1 MSPGSV
7 SAPLRSCRSL
17 APSPVAVGI
26 VAVLAVAA
34 AYEVDLLD
42 TETAQGDLGWVAF
55 PPDGWQQA
63 TSGQRSRPRLYQAQC
78 RPAVPRQ
85 DKWLRTAWIPR
96 GDARRIFLEFRFSL
110 RRRCPRRLPA
120 AAASAAGCDDD
131 TLDVYYRESD
141 DPGDVAAGVFADDE
155 RRLFSKVDVVGSGG
169 SEVEAAGDVG
179 PLSRGGLRL
188 AFRDTGAC
196 AWLASVRV
204 YRRRCPALAVHL
216 AEFPDAPAAGDGPWA
231 LSEVTGACVGHALRP
246 EGEPEPAMFCNAD
259 GEWEGHPGSCVC
271 RAGYQQA
278 GNACQV
284 CEQGSYKETA
294 QDSSCSRCPPHSTGS
309 VIGATSC
316 TCHDGYFRPSGE
328 PQSVACAKPPSAPR
342 DVVTSPLSA
351 AASVT
356 LRWSPPANPGGRSDL
371 AYSVVCRLHPPP
383 LRGGGGE
390 RGQEPAPPCG
400 PAVRFRPPLPL
411 TNAKVEVSGLRE
423 NAAYTLEVH
432 ATNGV
437 SRLSGVP
444 SAFAAVHVATSRD
457 PPSPVVRVHTE
468 IVSED
473 AVLLTWAE
481 PEQPNGIVMDYEV
494 KCFDEDDDDEREVM
508 RLISSVPSITVTGLR
523 HAAVYSLQVRARN
536 AAGYGDYS
544 PTLHF
549 QTSPALS
556 EGCVCNS
563 FPPPPPA
570 QATQEVTLWASLL
583 SAGLVGLM
591 LLIAAACIIVKKRR
605 RSRRRSGHWQAA
617 ESEPR
622 EERRPR
628 FYSVR
633 VKMPGFRLYI
643 DPHDYDE
650 PSDALREFTTEID
663 ASRIK
668 LGRVIGAGEFGKVHV
683 GYLKRQGSSGG
694 AATVRVA
701 IKTLKGGSSKQQQQD
716 FLCEASIM
724 GQFEHD
730 NIVRLE
736 GVVTKSKPVM
746 IITEFMENHSLD
758 LFLRM
763 KKGHLVVT
771 QLLGMLRDV
780 ASGMEYLSRRGYVH
794 RDLAARNVLVSG
806 ELTCKVSDFG
816 LSRTLL
822 LDADPEGAYT
832 SRGGKIPIRW
842 TAPEAIAQ
850 LRFTSAS
857 DVWSYGIVVWE
868 VTSYGERPYW
878 DMSNRDVMEAVE
890 GGWRLPCPMDC
901 PMLLR
906 HLMLSCWQQ
915 ESSWRPSFSRL
926 VTAVTDALHD
936 TASLSSPAAVASIH
950 GDAFSP
956 PTPTPIPPPSPPT
969 RL

>member
-1 MSPGSV
+1 MLQEEAGRGECGGEERTQALLV
-7 SAPLRSCRSL
+7 SHCLPCGGC
-17 APSPVAVGI
+17 PSAGER
-26 VAVLAVAA
+26 VLM
-34 AYEVDLLD
+34 
-42 TETAQGDLGWVAF
+42 AQRNPKQLMDVLH
-55 PPDGWQQA
+55 PPEWQQA

-204 YRRRCPALAVHL
+204 YRRRCPALAVRL

-294 QDSSCSRCPPHSTGS
+294 QDSFCSRCPPHSTGS

-468 IVSED
+468 NVSED

-549 QTSPALS
+549 QTSPA
-556 EGCVCNS
+556 
-563 FPPPPPA
+563 P

-650 PSDALREFTTEID
+650 PSDALREFATEID

-701 IKTLKGGSSKQQQQD
+701 IKTLKGGSSKQQQQQD

-857 DVWSYGIVVWE
+857 DVWSYGIVMWE

-906 HLMLSCWQQ
+906 RLMLSCWQQ

>member
-1 MSPGSV
+1 MSPGSI

-42 TETAQGDLGWVAF
+42 TETTQGDLGWVAS
-55 PPDGWQQA
+55 PPDGWQQP

-96 GDARRIFLEFRFSL
+96 GDARRVFLEIRFGL

-131 TLDVYYRESD
+131 ALNVYYRESD

-204 YRRRCPALAVHL
+204 YRRRCPALTLRL

-259 GEWEGHPGSCVC
+259 GEWEGHLGSCVC

-342 DVVTSPLSA
+342 DVATSPLSA

-383 LRGGGGE
+383 RQGGGGGE

-411 TNAKVEVSGLRE
+411 TNASVEVSGLRE
-423 NAAYTLEVH
+423 NTAYTLEVH

-457 PPSPVVRVHTE
+457 PPSPVVLVHTE

-481 PEQPNGIVMDYEV
+481 PEQPNGIVLDYEV
-494 KCFDEDDDDEREVM
+494 KCFDE
-508 RLISSVPSITVTGLR
+508 
-523 HAAVYSLQVRARN
+523 
-536 AAGYGDYS
+536 
-544 PTLHF
+544 
-549 QTSPALS
+549 
-556 EGCVCNS
+556 
-563 FPPPPPA
+563 
-570 QATQEVTLWASLL
+570 
-583 SAGLVGLM
+583 
-591 LLIAAACIIVKKRR
+591 
-605 RSRRRSGHWQAA
+605 
-617 ESEPR
+617 
-622 EERRPR
+622 
-628 FYSVR
+628 
-633 VKMPGFRLYI
+633 MPGFRLYI

-650 PSDALREFTTEID
+650 PSDALREFATEID

-701 IKTLKGGSSKQQQQD
+701 IKTLKGGSSKQQQQQQD
-716 FLCEASIM
+716 FLCEASVM

-906 HLMLSCWQQ
+906 RLMLSCWQQ
-915 ESSWRPSFSRL
+915 ESSWRPLFSRL

-936 TASLSSPAAVASIH
+936 TARCVCVCASVCV
-950 GDAFSP
+950 
-956 PTPTPIPPPSPPT
+956 
-969 RL
+969 

>member
-204 YRRRCPALAVHL
+204 YRRRCPALAVRL

-383 LRGGGGE
+383 LRGGGWGEGPGAGAAVRPGREVPASAPADERQGGGE
-390 RGQEPAPPCG
+390 RPA
-400 PAVRFRPPLPL
+400 
-411 TNAKVEVSGLRE
+411 S
-423 NAAYTLEVH
+423 
-432 ATNGV
+432 
-437 SRLSGVP
+437 
-444 SAFAAVHVATSRD
+444 
-457 PPSPVVRVHTE
+457 PSPVVRVHTE

-780 ASGMEYLSRRGYVH
+780 ALGMEYLSRRGYVH

-906 HLMLSCWQQ
+906 RLMLSCWQQ

>member
-42 TETAQGDLGWVAF
+42 TETAQGDLGWVAS

-204 YRRRCPALAVHL
+204 YRRRCPALAVRL

-411 TNAKVEVSGLRE
+411 TNASVEVSGLRE

-494 KCFDEDDDDEREVM
+494 KCFDEDDDDERGNEADLQ
-508 RLISSVPSITVTGLR
+508 RAEHHRDGAPACRGL
-523 HAAVYSLQVRARN
+523 LT
-536 AAGYGDYS
+536 AGPRS
-544 PTLHF
+544 
-549 QTSPALS
+549 Q
-556 EGCVCNS
+556 
-563 FPPPPPA
+563 
-570 QATQEVTLWASLL
+570 
-583 SAGLVGLM
+583 
-591 LLIAAACIIVKKRR
+591 RR
-605 RSRRRSGHWQAA
+605 RLRRLQPHTPLPDVSR
-617 ESEPR
+617 
-622 EERRPR
+622 
-628 FYSVR
+628 
-633 VKMPGFRLYI
+633 
-643 DPHDYDE
+643 
-650 PSDALREFTTEID
+650 
-663 ASRIK
+663 
-668 LGRVIGAGEFGKVHV
+668 EFGKVHV

-701 IKTLKGGSSKQQQQD
+701 IKTLKGGSSKQQQQQD

-780 ASGMEYLSRRGYVH
+780 ASGMEYLSRKGYVH

-832 SRGGKIPIRW
+832 SRVRRGRKKEAPASSTADVRPTFGRRSAGVEEKAKPRRPGVCRRGV
-842 TAPEAIAQ
+842 TAP
-850 LRFTSAS
+850 
-857 DVWSYGIVVWE
+857 
-868 VTSYGERPYW
+868 
-878 DMSNRDVMEAVE
+878 
-890 GGWRLPCPMDC
+890 
-901 PMLLR
+901 
-906 HLMLSCWQQ
+906 
-915 ESSWRPSFSRL
+915 
-926 VTAVTDALHD
+926 
-936 TASLSSPAAVASIH
+936 
-950 GDAFSP
+950 
-956 PTPTPIPPPSPPT
+956 
-969 RL
+969 

>member
-204 YRRRCPALAVHL
+204 YGRRCPALAVHL

-383 LRGGGGE
+383 LRGWGGE

-906 HLMLSCWQQ
+906 RLMLSCWQQ

>member
-42 TETAQGDLGWVAF
+42 TETVQGDLGWVAS
-55 PPDGWQQA
+55 PPDGWQQP

-204 YRRRCPALAVHL
+204 YRRRCPALAVRL

-411 TNAKVEVSGLRE
+411 TNASVEVSGLRE

-468 IVSED
+468 IISED

-508 RLISSVPSITVTGLR
+508 RLISSVPSINVTGLR

-549 QTSPALS
+549 QTSPA
-556 EGCVCNS
+556 
-563 FPPPPPA
+563 P
-570 QATQEVTLWASLL
+570 QATQEVTLWASSL
-583 SAGLVGLM
+583 SAGLVVLI
-591 LLIAAACIIVKKRR
+591 LLIATACIIVKKRR

-650 PSDALREFTTEID
+650 PSDALREFATEID

-668 LGRVIGAGEFGKVHV
+668 LGRVIGAGEFEKVHV

-701 IKTLKGGSSKQQQQD
+701 IKTLKGGSSKQQQQQD

-906 HLMLSCWQQ
+906 RLMLSCWQQ